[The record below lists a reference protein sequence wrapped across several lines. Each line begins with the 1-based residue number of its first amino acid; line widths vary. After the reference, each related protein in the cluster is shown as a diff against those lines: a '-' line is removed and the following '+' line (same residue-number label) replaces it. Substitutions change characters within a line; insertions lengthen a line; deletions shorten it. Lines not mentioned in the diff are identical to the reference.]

1 MVKAEIDKCPG
12 IDFQYNVD
20 GSNKG
25 RSKPILLFHNI
36 QTIVNQNKNNL
47 DNSKYQIGVFYKFPF
62 HLYKIESWDVEH
74 INSNATN
81 EEDDTMTQEQWL
93 LNVYLSAENK
103 IQSKI
108 IDFFAMDSEEQK
120 NKLFDEIKKHFH

>member
-1 MVKAEIDKCPG
+1 M
-12 IDFQYNVD
+12 
-20 GSNKG
+20 
-25 RSKPILLFHNI
+25 
-36 QTIVNQNKNNL
+36 
-47 DNSKYQIGVFYKFPF
+47 
-62 HLYKIESWDVEH
+62 EH

-120 NKLFDEIKKHFH
+120 NKLFDEIKKTFSPS